1 MPLTSLNHYLIVS
14 RNLERSKDFYSRVL
28 GMKLA
33 PRPDFGFPGYWLRAG
48 SNVCVH
54 LASKRPNKIRDIYLL
69 KKHAR
74 GVNGSGSVDHVAF
87 VARNPDEVRKRI
99 RKHGLKMHFRSLPE
113 DRVFQ
118 IFLKDPDDITV
129 ELNFYGTKVDPRKWR
144 GRDAASSVVITPSG
158 KRRPNLTYL
167 R

>member
-14 RNLERSKDFYSRVL
+14 RNLDRSRDFYRKVL

-33 PRPDFGFPGYWLRAG
+33 PRPDFGFPGYWLKAG
-48 SNVCVH
+48 GNICVH
-54 LASKRPNKIRDIYLL
+54 LASKRPNEIRDIYLL

-74 GVNGSGSVDHVAF
+74 GENGSGSVDHIAF

-99 RKHGLKMHFRSLPE
+99 ARHGVKMHFRSLPE

-118 IFLKDPDDITV
+118 IFLKDPDDVTI
-129 ELNFYGTKVDPRKWR
+129 ELNFYGEKVDARKWR
-144 GRDAASSVVITPSG
+144 GGGAASSVVITPSG
-158 KRRPNLTYL
+158 KKRPNVTYL